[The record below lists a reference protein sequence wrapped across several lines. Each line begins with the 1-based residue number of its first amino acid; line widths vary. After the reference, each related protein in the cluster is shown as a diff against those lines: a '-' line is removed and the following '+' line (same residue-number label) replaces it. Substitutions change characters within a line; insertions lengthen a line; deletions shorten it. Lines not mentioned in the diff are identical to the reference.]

1 METQKI
7 NFIDNFVAK
16 RGIVNNNLNATKPS
30 EYKNDSFENK
40 GMSKEKKIILASM
53 LAIILA
59 AVVIKRKS
67 ITNFI
72 KKIFNK
78 GGDDISGGTGAGR
91 INPDNPSSG
100 SGAGAGAAGRISNAL
115 DDFDI
120 PKPKFTVGPENAEKF
135 AQEKAEYINNIWRSH
150 IEHDDVFNKIPKE
163 KRIAGLKALQE
174 YGTRDDLLRLDKE
187 RNSCRVS
194 KDSEIF
200 IEYVKFVRKVGS
212 TSGKIDEYDY
222 SLVRGSVNRKITEIY
237 NEETIEEILKT
248 LKHFMIDNTIS
259 GEFKNASWEEYKR
272 FEKLSHHS
280 NKTIAEHARLLMARL
295 KADNPWM

>member
-16 RGIVNNNLNATKPS
+16 RGIVNTKHPNTPS
-30 EYKNDSFENK
+30 IEYKNDSFENK
-40 GMSKEKKIILASM
+40 GVSKEKKIIFASM

-78 GGDDISGGTGAGR
+78 GGDDISGGGKIGSDVV
-91 INPDNPSSG
+91 NGGGS
-100 SGAGAGAAGRISNAL
+100 SGAGAGAAGKISNIL

-120 PKPKFTVGPENAEKF
+120 PKPKFTVGPENAERF
-135 AQEKAEYINNIWRSH
+135 AREKSEYIKSIWRSH

-248 LKHFMIDNTIS
+248 LKHFMIDNTIP
-259 GEFKNASWEEYKR
+259 GKFKNASWEEYKR
-272 FEKLSHHS
+272 FKILSEHP
-280 NKTIAEHARLLMARL
+280 NKVIAEHARLLMARL

>member
-16 RGIVNNNLNATKPS
+16 RGIVNNNLNATKPP

-78 GGDDISGGTGAGR
+78 GGDDISGGGKIGSDVV
-91 INPDNPSSG
+91 NGGGS
-100 SGAGAGAAGRISNAL
+100 SGAGAGAAGKISNIL

-135 AQEKAEYINNIWRSH
+135 AQEKAEYIKSIWMSH
-150 IEHDDVFNKIPKE
+150 IKYYPHLNEIPKD
-163 KRIAGLKALQE
+163 KRVAGLKALQE
-174 YGTRDDLLRLDKE
+174 YGTRDDLLRLNRENND
-187 RNSCRVS
+187 CITS

-222 SLVRGSVNRKITEIY
+222 SPVRSVVDRKITEIY

-248 LKHFMIDNTIS
+248 LKHFMIDNTIP
-259 GEFKNASWEEYKR
+259 GKFKNASWEEYKR
-272 FEKLSHHS
+272 FKILSEHP
-280 NKTIAEHARLLMARL
+280 NKVIAEHARLLMARL
-295 KADNPWM
+295 KTDNPWM